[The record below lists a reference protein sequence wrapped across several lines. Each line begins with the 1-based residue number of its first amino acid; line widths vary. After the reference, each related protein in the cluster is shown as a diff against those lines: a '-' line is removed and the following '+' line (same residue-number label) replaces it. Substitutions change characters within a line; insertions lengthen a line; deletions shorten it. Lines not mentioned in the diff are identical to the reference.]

1 MWLLQ
6 WLPDW
11 IFYLL
16 LLAGIVGIAISKFV
30 PGYYRSAVQIA
41 SAIALMAGLFM
52 SGAIHEKAAWEL
64 RVKEMELKMAEVK
77 SQSAEANTK
86 IVEKTITQ
94 RQIIKQRGDD
104 IVRYIDREVV
114 KYDQQCVI
122 PKEFIEAHN
131 KSAEPPVK

>member
-1 MWLLQ
+1 
-6 WLPDW
+6 
-11 IFYLL
+11 
-16 LLAGIVGIAISKFV
+16 
-30 PGYYRSAVQIA
+30 
-41 SAIALMAGLFM
+41 MAGLFM

-77 SQSAEANTK
+77 AQSSEANTK